1 MRFRS
6 INARMLA
13 TMLPIVVLTL
23 LGLVLYSNKQQRDT
37 LYVEL
42 ERGMNNGLNRVINQ
56 MNVDLNAHS
65 KMVQSLARTI
75 ETNPFRSKDELQAI
89 FEGSLPVNKDTF
101 GIGVFYEPYAYDPE
115 TKYESVYGF
124 KEGDKASFTDAYN
137 DPAYDYHNQP
147 WYKDAINSEKA
158 AVVTDPYY
166 DETTK
171 STLIT
176 FSIPL
181 RDEEKKPLGVMT
193 GDISLNSLQAYV
205 GKMVIGNTGWAFL
218 IDRNGTYLG
227 HPDQTKLMKTKVQDE
242 TEASLAEMGKAMLAG
257 ESGTA
262 NFKNED
268 GNNQAFYQRIPEL
281 GWTLA
286 LVEPDTEWLDPIND
300 LKRKMYVICAL
311 AVLVLAASVFF
322 FGRTIGRAA
331 RGVTRLSRSLA
342 EGDFTYRIK
351 KESEDEFG
359 RMADNFNGTMDT
371 LEGTLAGVVQNA
383 HTVASTSEQLTAS
396 AEQTSRATEQIA
408 HAISRIAE
416 GSTRQVEMTAHG
428 AGIAAQVSAS
438 VRDLAGS
445 VEAASESSLR
455 SREEAVGGS
464 DVVRSAVDQMNVID
478 ERIQGMAAIMQTLG
492 SKSKQIDGIIT
503 LITTISGQTH
513 LLALNAAIEAARAGE
528 HGREFAVVADEVR
541 KLAEESTVAAEQ
553 IRDIITDIQRDTKR
567 AVDAVAGGSAALAEG
582 INRVGQTGAT
592 FQGIRETIE
601 QLSSRMREA
610 RDGIR
615 AVSAQMDEL
624 AGSIAGVSEIA
635 RESADGT
642 HTVASSA
649 QQQNASMEEVAAASA
664 MLAKMAGEL
673 MESVQSFKLSTYA
686 SD

>member
-42 ERGMNNGLNRVINQ
+42 ERGMNNGLNWVINQ
-56 MNVDLNAHS
+56 MNVDLTAHGAII
-65 KMVQSLARTI
+65 QSLAGTVQA
-75 ETNPFRSKDELQAI
+75 NPYRSKDELQAI
-89 FEGSLPVNKDTF
+89 FTGSLPVNKDTF
-101 GIGVFYEPYAYDPE
+101 GVGVFYNPYAYDPAE
-115 TKYESVYGF
+115 KYVSVYGF
-124 KEGDKASFTDAYN
+124 KENGKIVFTDAYN
-137 DPAYDYHNQP
+137 DPSYDYPNLP
-147 WYKDAINSEKA
+147 AYKEAIASEKSL
-158 AVVTDPYY
+158 VVSAPYY
-166 DETTK
+166 DAPSK

-176 FSIPL
+176 FSSPI
-181 RDEEKKPLGVMT
+181 RDEAKKAMGLLM
-193 GDISLNSLQAYV
+193 GDINLNSLQDYIS
-205 GKMVIGNTGWAFL
+205 KMVIGKSGWAFL
-218 IDRNGTYLG
+218 IDKNGTYLG
-227 HPDQTKLMKTKVQDE
+227 HPDKTKLMKTKVQEE
-242 TEASLAEMGKAMLAG
+242 TDASLAALGNAMLAG
-257 ESGTA
+257 ESGSGS
-262 NFKNED
+262 FKSAD
-268 GNNQAFYQRIPEL
+268 GGNQAFYQRIPEL

-286 LVEPDTEWLDPIND
+286 LVVPDKEWLGPIND
-300 LKRKMYVICAL
+300 LKRKMYLISAL

-322 FGRTIGRAA
+322 IGRSIAKSA

-342 EGDFTYRIK
+342 EGDFSYRIK
-351 KESEDEFG
+351 TESRDEFG
-359 RMADNFNGTMDT
+359 QMADNFNETMES
-371 LEGTLAGVVQNA
+371 LEGTLSHVVQNA

-416 GSTRQVEMTAHG
+416 GATRQVEMTAHG

-445 VEAASESSLR
+445 VESASESSVR
-455 SREEAVGGS
+455 SREEAVSGS
-464 DVVRSAVDQMNVID
+464 EVVRSAVDQMNVID

-492 SKSKQIDGIIT
+492 SKSKEIDRIVT
-503 LITTISGQTH
+503 LITSISGQTH

-553 IRDIITDIQRDTKR
+553 IRDIITDIQRDTKK
-567 AVDAVAGGSAALAEG
+567 AVEAVSGGSAALAEG
-582 INRVGQTGAT
+582 IERVGQTGAT

-601 QLSSRMREA
+601 QLSARMREA

-615 AVSAQMDEL
+615 AVSNQMDEL

-673 MESVQSFKLSTYA
+673 MESVQSFKLSTQTP
-686 SD
+686 D

>member
-13 TMLPIVVLTL
+13 TMLPIVLLTL
-23 LGLVLYSNKQQRDT
+23 LGLVLYSNKQQRDA

-42 ERGMNNGLNRVINQ
+42 ERGMDNGLNRVINQ
-56 MNVDLNAHS
+56 MNINLNAHG
-65 KMVQSLARTI
+65 KIAQSFARTI
-75 ETNPFRSKDELQAI
+75 ETNPYRSKDELQAI
-89 FEGSLPVNKDTF
+89 IEGSLTVNKDTF

-124 KEGDKASFTDAYN
+124 KEGGKATFTDAYN
-137 DPAYDYHNQP
+137 DPSYNFHNQA
-147 WYKDAINSEKA
+147 WYKDAIHSDQA
-158 AVVTDPYY
+158 AVITDPYY
-166 DETTK
+166 DEATK

-176 FSIPL
+176 FSIPM
-181 RDEEKKPLGVMT
+181 RDEKKKPLGVVT
-193 GDISLNSLQAYV
+193 GDISLNSLQAYISKMVV
-205 GKMVIGNTGWAFL
+205 GKSGWAFL
-218 IDRNGTYLG
+218 IDKNGTYLG
-227 HPDQTKLMKTKVQDE
+227 HPDATKPMKVKVQDE
-242 TEASLAEMGKAMLAG
+242 TDASLAALGQAMLAG
-257 ESGTA
+257 ESGIA
-262 NFKNED
+262 GFKDEK
-268 GNNQAFYQRIPEL
+268 GHNQAFYQRFPEL
-281 GWTLA
+281 GWSLA
-286 LVEPDTEWLDPIND
+286 LVVPDNEWLAPIND
-300 LKRKMYVICAL
+300 LKRKMYLISAL
-311 AVLVLAASVFF
+311 AILVLAASVYF
-322 FGRTIGRAA
+322 FGRSIARAA
-331 RGVTRLSRSLA
+331 GSVMRLSRALA

-351 KESEDEFG
+351 KNSEDEFG
-359 RMADNFNGTMDT
+359 QMADNFNRTMDS
-371 LEGTLAGVVQNA
+371 LEGTLSGVVQNA

-408 HAISRIAE
+408 NSISLIAE
-416 GSTRQVEMTAHG
+416 GATRQVEMTAHG

-438 VRDLAGS
+438 VRDLADS

-455 SREEAVGGS
+455 SREEAVSGS
-464 DVVRSAVDQMNVID
+464 EVVRSAVDQMNVID

-492 SKSKQIDGIIT
+492 SKSKEIDRIVA

-553 IRDIITDIQRDTKR
+553 IRGIITDIQRDTKN

-592 FQGIRETIE
+592 FQGIREAVE

-615 AVSAQMDEL
+615 AVTAQMDEL

-686 SD
+686 PE